1 MTIVELFCNAI
12 VKTYTKLVGEGVI
25 VLNEKLD
32 KL

>member
-12 VKTYTKLVGEGVI
+12 IKSYTKLVAEGTI
-25 VLNEKLD
+25 VLDEKQD